1 MDHDQLET
9 AYLEIYNDTASNA
22 DAAAGTATATGLI
35 TGAAGWEITTGAT
48 GA

>member
-22 DAAAGTATATGLI
+22 DAAAGSVPLSADRKSVV
-35 TGAAGWEITTGAT
+35 
-48 GA
+48 